1 MYTCKQLTLFLRLL
15 GHMFCTENVGKTSII
30 EVLITEKFQEQ
41 VQPVLPVLVVPK
53 DVTPEHVH
61 VSIVDT
67 PGDSE
72 QVSKV
77 EAELQQ
83 ADVIVLVYAV
93 DDGTATN
100 RVISHWLP
108 KFRAM
113 SLNVPVVLVGN
124 KIDVRGGVADPEA
137 ASKME
142 AFIKPIMD
150 RFREV
155 DVCIECSAKTVS
167 NISEVF
173 YFAQKAVLYPTGP
186 VYNVETHS
194 LRPKAVA
201 ALRRIFK
208 LCDKDGDGGL
218 NDRELNDF
226 QYKCFSVHLQPA
238 ELEGVKK
245 VVKENR
251 PTDGLNA
258 DDSLSVEGFIYLHT
272 LFVQKGRLETTWIVL
287 RRFGYDDDMRLKVEV
302 KDLPKVGEG
311 QSVELSDKG
320 KEFLVEMFRSAD
332 KDGDGYITNSELKDI
347 FAECIDGP
355 FAVNKLKNQG
365 PRLVRNVQV
374 NGKGDCI
381 SLDAFISRWC
391 MFVIDSVEDA
401 MRSLLYLG
409 YREELHSAVLV
420 TKSRRRDRNARSV
433 SREVIQVGVMGL
445 DGPIK
450 TDVVRGL
457 VGYEPRF
464 LDQVDVM
471 AAARKSD
478 GENEKVLILRSL
490 GSEEE
495 GKLLTERGK
504 IDDFDI
510 VCIVFDVASQESFEK
525 GLEVWHALEERK
537 SSVKMPVVFVG
548 AFGEDVTSEGTD
560 VLNMADEFCLEQ
572 KLPTPTRVS
581 VSDGDYG
588 QLYEDLLGVAIYP
601 QVACPDYYYDE
612 DAPASSTW
620 VTAGKLTLGVVVI
633 GGAVYGA
640 KKVYDY
646 YTSKPKAS

>member
-1 MYTCKQLTLFLRLL
+1 MSSLT
-15 GHMFCTENVGKTSII
+15 EKVGKTSII

-67 PGDSE
+67 PGDPD
-72 QVSKV
+72 QVAKV
-77 EAELQQ
+77 ETELQQ
-83 ADVIVLVYAV
+83 SDVVVLVYAI
-93 DDGTATN
+93 DDVTSTN
-100 RVISHWLP
+100 RVISYWLP

-113 SLNVPVVLVGN
+113 SLSAPIVLVGN
-124 KIDVRGGVADPEA
+124 KIDIRGGVADPEA
-137 ASKME
+137 SAKME

-186 VYNVETHS
+186 VYNVESHS

-208 LCDKDGDGGL
+208 LCDKDGDGRL
-218 NDRELNDF
+218 NDKELNDF
-226 QYKCFSVHLQPA
+226 QYKCFGVHLQPA

-251 PTDGLNA
+251 PNDGLNE
-258 DDSLSVEGFIYLHT
+258 DESLTAEGFIYLHT

-287 RRFGYDDDMRLKVEV
+287 RRFGYDDDMRLKIEV

-320 KEFLVEMFRSAD
+320 KEFLSEIFKSAD
-332 KDGDGYITNSELKDI
+332 KDEDGYLSTSEVKGI
-347 FAECIDGP
+347 FTECVDGP

-365 PRLVRNVQV
+365 PRLVRNYQMD
-374 NGKGDCI
+374 GKGDFVN
-381 SLDAFISRWC
+381 LDAFLCRWS

-409 YREELHSAVLV
+409 YRDELQSAVRV

-433 SREVIQVGVMGL
+433 SREVMQVGVMGL

-450 TDVVRGL
+450 TDVVRAL
-457 VGYEPRF
+457 VGYEPRY

-471 AAARKSD
+471 AATRKSD
-478 GENEKVLILRSL
+478 GENEKILVLRSL
-490 GSEEE
+490 GSEED

-504 IDDFDI
+504 IDEFDI
-510 VCIVFDVASQESFEK
+510 VCVVFDVSSQESFNK
-525 GLEVWHALEERK
+525 GLEVYHSLEERK
-537 SSVKMPVVFVG
+537 SSMKIPVVFVG
-548 AFGEDVTSEGTD
+548 AFGEDVTSEGTE
-560 VLNMADEFCLEQ
+560 VLNAADNFCLEQ
-572 KLPTPTRVS
+572 KLPTPTRIS

-588 QLYEDLLGVAIYP
+588 QLYEDLLGVAVFP
-601 QVACPDYYYDE
+601 QVACPDYYCDE
-612 DAPASSTW
+612 EGPSSSTW
-620 VTAGKLTLGVVVI
+620 VTAGKLALGAVVI
-633 GGAVYGA
+633 GGVAYGA

-646 YTSKPKAS
+646 YTSKPKASS

>member
-1 MYTCKQLTLFLRLL
+1 MFSLT
-15 GHMFCTENVGKTSII
+15 EKVGKTSII

-67 PGDSE
+67 PGDPD
-72 QVSKV
+72 QVAKV

-83 ADVIVLVYAV
+83 SDVVVLVYAI
-93 DDGTATN
+93 DDVTSTN
-100 RVISHWLP
+100 RVISYWLP

-113 SLNVPVVLVGN
+113 SLAAPIVLVGN
-124 KIDVRGGVADPEA
+124 KIDIRGGVADPEA
-137 ASKME
+137 SAKME

-155 DVCIECSAKTVS
+155 DVCIECSAKTIS

-186 VYNVETHS
+186 VYNVESHS

-208 LCDKDGDGGL
+208 LCDKDGDGRL
-218 NDRELNDF
+218 NDKELNDF
-226 QYKCFSVHLQPA
+226 QYKCFGVHLQPA

-251 PTDGLNA
+251 PNDGLNE
-258 DDSLSVEGFIYLHT
+258 DESLTAEGFIYLHT

-320 KEFLVEMFRSAD
+320 KEFLSEIFKSAD
-332 KDGDGYITNSELKDI
+332 KDEDGYLSTSEVKDI
-347 FAECIDGP
+347 FTECVDGP
-355 FAVNKLKNQG
+355 FAINKLKNQG
-365 PRLVRNVQV
+365 PRLVRNYQMD
-374 NGKGDCI
+374 GKGDFVN
-381 SLDAFISRWC
+381 LDAFLCRWS

-409 YREELHSAVLV
+409 YRDELQSAVRV

-450 TDVVRGL
+450 TDVVRAL
-457 VGYEPRF
+457 VGYEPRY

-471 AAARKSD
+471 AATRKSD
-478 GENEKVLILRSL
+478 GENEKVLVLRSL

-495 GKLLTERGK
+495 AKLLTERGK

-510 VCIVFDVASQESFEK
+510 VCVIFDVASRGSLNK
-525 GLEVWHALEERK
+525 GLEIYQSLEERK
-537 SSVKMPVVFVG
+537 SLLKIPVVFVG
-548 AFGEDVTSEGTD
+548 AFGEDVTSEGTE
-560 VLNMADEFCLEQ
+560 VLNVADNFCLEQ
-572 KLPTPTRVS
+572 KLPTPTRIS

-588 QLYEDLLGVAIYP
+588 QLYEDLLGVAVFP
-601 QVACPDYYYDE
+601 QVACPDYYEDE
-612 DAPASSTW
+612 EGPSSSTW
-620 VTAGKLTLGVVVI
+620 VTAGKLALGAVVV
-633 GGAVYGA
+633 GGVAYGA

-646 YTSKPKAS
+646 YTSKPKASS

>member
-1 MYTCKQLTLFLRLL
+1 MFSCPSTL
-15 GHMFCTENVGKTSII
+15 TENVGKTSII

-67 PGDSE
+67 PGDPK

-77 EAELQQ
+77 ETELQQ
-83 ADVIVLVYAV
+83 SDVVVLVYAV
-93 DDGTATN
+93 DDVVSTN

-113 SLNVPVVLVGN
+113 SLTAPVVLVGN
-124 KIDVRGGVADPEA
+124 KIDIRGGVADPEA
-137 ASKME
+137 AAKME

-186 VYNVETHS
+186 VYNVENHS

-208 LCDKDGDGGL
+208 LCDKDGDGRL
-218 NDRELNDF
+218 NDKELNDF
-226 QYKCFSVHLQPA
+226 QFKCFGVHLQPA

-251 PTDGLNA
+251 PNDGLDENEA
-258 DDSLSVEGFIYLHT
+258 LTVDGFVFLHT

-287 RRFGYDDDMRLKVEV
+287 RRFGYDDDMRLRVEV

-320 KEFLVEMFRSAD
+320 KAFLTEIFKGAD
-332 KDGDGYITNSELKDI
+332 KNNDGFLSTSEVKEV
-347 FAECIDGP
+347 FTECVDGP

-365 PRLVRNVQV
+365 PRLVRNYYVD
-374 NGKGDCI
+374 GKGDHI
-381 SLDAFISRWC
+381 NLEAFLSRWS

-401 MRSLLYLG
+401 MRALLYLG
-409 YREELHSAVLV
+409 YRDELQTAVRV
-420 TKSRRRDRNARSV
+420 TKSRRRDRNARCV
-433 SREVIQVGVMGL
+433 SREVIQVGIMGL

-450 TDVVRGL
+450 TDVVRAL
-457 VGYEPRF
+457 VGYEPRY

-471 AAARKSD
+471 AATKKSD

-495 GKLLTERGK
+495 AKLMTERGK
-504 IDDFDI
+504 IDEFDI
-510 VCIVFDVASQESFEK
+510 VCLVFDVGSLESFQK

-537 SSVKMPVVFVG
+537 SSMKIPVIFVG
-548 AFGEDVTSEGTD
+548 AFGEDAIGNGTD
-560 VLNMADEFCLEQ
+560 VLNMADQFCTEREI
-572 KLPTPTRVS
+572 PTPTRIS
-581 VSDGDYG
+581 VPDGDYG
-588 QLYEDLLGVAIYP
+588 QLYEDLLGVAVFP

-612 DAPASSTW
+612 DGPSSSSW
-620 VTAGKLTLGVVVI
+620 VTFGRVVMGTLVLGGV
-633 GGAVYGA
+633 AYGA
-640 KKVYDY
+640 KKAYDY
-646 YTSKPKAS
+646 YTSKPKASS